1 MPSNQ
6 RNTYFYFLL
15 GCFCSSLSAM
25 LGGTTFVFTRALVN
39 FLDPITISFVRYG
52 LTGLLF
58 FIFFFIS
65 FKKITFQKEDLIYLT
80 IIGIFMF
87 TLFPI
92 FMALG
97 LEITTSSRA
106 GLLYATMPIF
116 TIVIAYICKIESFSF
131 AKLLSVIIAFLGV
144 YFCLSE
150 FIDPTAPNP
159 IKGDI
164 LMTIGVISASVF
176 TVFSGKFL
184 IKYGNVNVLIFTLFS
199 GSVSTFFISFL
210 FGSEISNIFFLS
222 NINYFFLFMLI
233 IPGGVLMMFLWGKAL
248 QMISPTQAS
257 ITLGFNPITATILGH
272 FILNEVISSRIFVA
286 ILLII
291 VAIFI
296 SNWK

>member
-6 RNTYFYFLL
+6 KNTYFYFLL
-15 GCFCSSLSAM
+15 GCICSSLSAM
-25 LGGTTFVFTRALVN
+25 LGGTTFVFTRSLVN

-58 FIFFFIS
+58 LMFFFIS

-116 TIVIAYICKIESFSF
+116 TIVIAYICKIESFSL

-150 FIDPTAPNP
+150 FIDPTAPHP

-199 GSVSTFFISFL
+199 GSISTFFVSFL
-210 FGSEISNIFFLS
+210 FGSQISNIFFLS
-222 NINYFFLFMLI
+222 NINYFYLFMLI

>member
-6 RNTYFYFLL
+6 KNTYFYFLL
-15 GCFCSSLSAM
+15 GCICSSLSAM
-25 LGGTTFVFTRALVN
+25 LGGTTFVFTRSLVN

-58 FIFFFIS
+58 LMFFFIR

-150 FIDPTAPNP
+150 FIDPTAPHP

-199 GSVSTFFISFL
+199 GSISTFFISFL

>member
-6 RNTYFYFLL
+6 KNTYFYFLL
-15 GCFCSSLSAM
+15 GCICSSLSAM
-25 LGGTTFVFTRALVN
+25 LGGTTFVFTRSLVN

-52 LTGLLF
+52 FTGLLF
-58 FIFFFIS
+58 LMFFFIS

-150 FIDPTAPNP
+150 FIDPTAPYP

-199 GSVSTFFISFL
+199 GSISTFFVSFL
-210 FGSEISNIFFLS
+210 FGSQISNIFFLS
-222 NINYFFLFMLI
+222 NINYFYLFMLI

>member
-1 MPSNQ
+1 
-6 RNTYFYFLL
+6 
-15 GCFCSSLSAM
+15 
-25 LGGTTFVFTRALVN
+25 
-39 FLDPITISFVRYG
+39 
-52 LTGLLF
+52 
-58 FIFFFIS
+58 
-65 FKKITFQKEDLIYLT
+65 
-80 IIGIFMF
+80 MF

-106 GLLYATMPIF
+106 GLLYSTMPIF
-116 TIVIAYICKIESFSF
+116 TIVIAYICKIESFSL

-150 FIDPTAPNP
+150 FIDPTAPHP

-199 GSVSTFFISFL
+199 GSISTFFVSFL
-210 FGSEISNIFFLS
+210 FSSQISNIFFLS
-222 NINYFFLFMLI
+222 NVNYFYLFMLI

-291 VAIFI
+291 FAIFI

>member
-6 RNTYFYFLL
+6 KNTYFYFLL
-15 GCFCSSLSAM
+15 GCICSSLSAM
-25 LGGTTFVFTRALVN
+25 LGGTTFVFTRSLVN

-58 FIFFFIS
+58 LMFFFIR

-106 GLLYATMPIF
+106 GLLYSTMPIF

-150 FIDPTAPNP
+150 FIDPTAPHP

-199 GSVSTFFISFL
+199 GSISTFFISFL

-286 ILLII
+286 IFLII

>member
-6 RNTYFYFLL
+6 KNTYFYFLL
-15 GCFCSSLSAM
+15 GCICSSLSAM
-25 LGGTTFVFTRALVN
+25 LGGTTFVFTRSLVN

-52 LTGLLF
+52 ITGLLF
-58 FIFFFIS
+58 LMFFFIS
-65 FKKITFQKEDLIYLT
+65 FKKITFQKEDLKYLT

-150 FIDPTAPNP
+150 FIDPTAPHP

-199 GSVSTFFISFL
+199 GSISTFFVSFL
-210 FGSEISNIFFLS
+210 FRSEISNIFFLS

-286 ILLII
+286 IFLII

>member
-6 RNTYFYFLL
+6 KNTYFYFLL
-15 GCFCSSLSAM
+15 GCICSSLSAM
-25 LGGTTFVFTRALVN
+25 LGGTTFVFTRSLVN

-58 FIFFFIS
+58 LMFFFIS

-150 FIDPTAPNP
+150 FIDPTAPHP

-199 GSVSTFFISFL
+199 GSISTFFVSFL
-210 FGSEISNIFFLS
+210 FGSQISNIFFLS
-222 NINYFFLFMLI
+222 NINYFYLFMLI

>member
-150 FIDPTAPNP
+150 FIDPTAPHP